1 MSEFDPFARHRQG
14 RSEEAP
20 GSTPEA
26 VSKPL
31 PDPLNPRA
39 IKKAIDHAI
48 KKVIEKH
55 GADRETFLMDI
66 LANGPVPMTIIEE
79 RGAAHGI
86 TKKQLRCARE
96 QMSIITFKETGKLN
110 GCWLWVLP
118 QHIQEA
124 QQATG
129 SSAVSVDG

>member
-1 MSEFDPFARHRQG
+1 LIPFARHR
-14 RSEEAP
+14 AP
-20 GSTPEA
+20 KDRPRPRANTVRQSSSGA
-26 VSKPL
+26 
-31 PDPLNPRA
+31 LNPHT

-48 KKVIEKH
+48 QKVIEKH

-66 LANGPVPMTIIEE
+66 LASGPVPMTIIEA
-79 RGAAHGI
+79 RAAKRGI
-86 TKKQLRCARE
+86 TPKQLRCARE
-96 QMSIITFKETGKLN
+96 QMRIITFKETGKLN

-129 SSAVSVDG
+129 SPIVSVDG